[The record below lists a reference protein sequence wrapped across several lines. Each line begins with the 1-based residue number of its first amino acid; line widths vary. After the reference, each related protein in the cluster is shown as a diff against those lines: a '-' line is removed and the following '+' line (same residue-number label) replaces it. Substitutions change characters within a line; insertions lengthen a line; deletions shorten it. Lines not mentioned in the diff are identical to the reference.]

1 MIPKLLA
8 ETGKFQGYATKLGKY
23 LHIDVKEL
31 TRKLI
36 SVGYKK
42 YKPVI
47 EYKEKNGWIKDHVKA
62 DLESFDFVAKLM
74 MIPMNVESMVGWKD
88 ENDNNYKMLKQMME
102 IKAVIQDEDSFYDM
116 IELVR
121 LKWIHEH
128 WDRYEASAE
137 KAYQLANFP
146 NFYADLM
153 ALYEPLPQD
162 EEDIP
167 EDTIDYIKIE
177 EAIVNGMER
186 KSKQAR

>member
-8 ETGKFQGYATKLGKY
+8 ENGKFQGYATKLGKY